1 MTDVPLPFDEAQAR
15 LTDPETSHEAAASVT
30 NAARLRWVVLVR
42 LCLNAQRR
50 LQARPGAP
58 EPRSEMF
65 DDAEWLY
72 AWAPEVG
79 TPDFA
84 LVDTLDAYSPSGVRT
99 RRHELT
105 TAGMVQPIPNFY
117 ARTETG
123 RRALLWTPTAVG
135 WRYWSADRA
144 AAMLE
149 RVRIALDAEKEK
161 RAAVGW
167 ESDEGGTP

>member
-1 MTDVPLPFDEAQAR
+1 MTDIPLPFDEAQAR

-30 NAARLRWVVLVR
+30 NAAALRWVVLSR
-42 LCLNAQRR
+42 LCMNAGRR
-50 LQARPGAP
+50 LTARPEAP
-58 EPRSEMF
+58 VPRSEMF
-65 DDAEWLY
+65 DDADFLH

-79 TPDFA
+79 TPDYA

-105 TAGMVQPIPNFY
+105 TAGMVQAIPHFY

-135 WRYWSADRA
+135 WRYWSGDRA

-149 RVRIALDAEKEK
+149 RVRIALDAEK
-161 RAAVGW
+161 AAR
-167 ESDEGGTP
+167 DL